1 MPAIS
6 DTVVA
11 LTQIGATTSHTQ
23 SGLADVVSSLVRRIQ
38 IPYNSTSP
46 PGLIEAN
53 TVDPWSKSG
62 KYALAYVYFC
72 IPLLTIAAMMRYYH
86 LFTDKI
92 RTALHQEEVL
102 QSSTTSSPDTDYEMS
117 VLYTDKSTMK
127 FFPRE
132 GPLPSG
138 PKTQSSVSSVGPINS
153 LVALF
158 RFVFY
163 RPVRQINVRKGWRPI
178 VFPSLSV
185 IVIVFLAFAVGL
197 LYCCLPQPLFWK
209 SIAFGSPP
217 LAIRSGMMAVALLPW
232 IVGLSMKANLITIV
246 TGISHERLNVLHRW
260 AAYLCLVL
268 SIMHTVP
275 FYVTPIWEKG
285 ARKVFESFFSQAG
298 FYAYGT
304 GECGLGILLMLVVA
318 NVCRRCCSCTAML
331 PMHAFHRTSPSSNV
345 RTFCSPPRAGR
356 HGLSWNVVLA
366 LQQLPHI
373 LALSFLNPRHLAPLV
388 LHATVLPKLGQPVPH
403 VVAYWG

>member
-6 DTVVA
+6 EAIVER
-11 LTQIGATTSHTQ
+11 
-23 SGLADVVSSLVRRIQ
+23 ADVVMGHLTARTSRMQHDVVDTVLTLSRRLN
-38 IPYNSTSP
+38 IPYNESSP
-46 PGLIEAN
+46 AGLIDAN
-53 TVDPWSKSG
+53 TIDPWNKSG

-72 IPLLTIAAMMRYYH
+72 IPLLVFVALMRYYH

-92 RTALHQEEVL
+92 RTALHEEEVL

-138 PKTQSSVSSVGPINS
+138 PKTQSSVSSFAPVNN

-163 RPVRQINVRKGWRPI
+163 RPLRQINVRKGWRPI
-178 VFPSLSV
+178 VFPSLSIIF
-185 IVIVFLAFAVGL
+185 IVVAAFSVGI
-197 LYCCLPQPLFWK
+197 LYSCVPQPLFWD
-209 SIAFGSPP
+209 SIAYGSPP

-232 IVGLSMKANLITIV
+232 IVALSTKANLITMV

-268 SIMHTVP
+268 SVLHTVP

-285 ARKVFESFFSQAG
+285 ARHVFEQLFQNNG

-304 GECGLGILLMLVVA
+304 GMFSVIM
-318 NVCRRCCSCTAML
+318 
-331 PMHAFHRTSPSSNV
+331 F
-345 RTFCSPPRAGR
+345 
-356 HGLSWNVVLA
+356 A
-366 LQQLPHI
+366 LDY
-373 LALSFLNPRHLAPLV
+373 
-388 LHATVLPKLGQPVPH
+388 TDDD
-403 VVAYWG
+403 

>member
-6 DTVVA
+6 DAAGVA
-11 LTQIGATTSHTQ
+11 LAQFGASATHAQ
-23 SGLADVVSSLVRRIQ
+23 RDVAEVVSSLVRRLN

-46 PGLIEAN
+46 AGLIEAN
-53 TVDPWSKSG
+53 TVDPWNKSG

-72 IPLLTIAAMMRYYH
+72 IPLLVVAALMRYYH

-102 QSSTTSSPDTDYEMS
+102 QSSATSSPDTDYEMS

-132 GPLPSG
+132 GPLPSA
-138 PKTQSSVSSVGPINS
+138 PKTQSSVSSVVPINN

-158 RFVFY
+158 RFIFY
-163 RPVRQINVRKGWRPI
+163 RPVRQITIRKGWRPF

-209 SIAFGSPP
+209 SIAYGSPP
-217 LAIRSGMMAVALLPW
+217 LAVRSGMMAVALLPW
-232 IVGLSMKANLITIV
+232 IVALSMKANLITMV

-268 SIMHTVP
+268 SILHTVP

-285 ARKVFESFFSQAG
+285 ARRVFESFFQQSV

-304 GECGLGILLMLVVA
+304 GM
-318 NVCRRCCSCTAML
+318 
-331 PMHAFHRTSPSSNV
+331 
-345 RTFCSPPRAGR
+345 
-356 HGLSWNVVLA
+356 
-366 LQQLPHI
+366 QL
-373 LALSFLNPRHLAPLV
+373 
-388 LHATVLPKLGQPVPH
+388 
-403 VVAYWG
+403 

>member
-1 MPAIS
+1 MTGQAGVAWEHFGTTATLAQR
-6 DTVVA
+6 DVANVVA
-11 LTQIGATTSHTQ
+11 A
-23 SGLADVVSSLVRRIQ
+23 LVRRLN

-46 PGLIEAN
+46 AGLIEAN
-53 TVDPWSKSG
+53 TVDPWNKSG

-72 IPLLTIAAMMRYYH
+72 IPLLTIAALLRYYH

-102 QSSTTSSPDTDYEMS
+102 QSSATSSPDTDYEMS

-138 PKTQSSVSSVGPINS
+138 PKTQSSVSSVVPINN

-158 RFVFY
+158 RFIFY
-163 RPVRQINVRKGWRPI
+163 RPIRQINIRKGWRPL

-185 IVIVFLAFAVGL
+185 IVIVLLAFAVGI
-197 LYCCLPQPLFWK
+197 LYCCIPQPLFWK

-217 LAIRSGMMAVALLPW
+217 LAVRSGMMAVALLPW
-232 IVGLSMKANLITIV
+232 IVALSMKANLITMV

-268 SIMHTVP
+268 SILHTVP

-285 ARKVFESFFSQAG
+285 ARKVFESFFQQNG

-304 GECGLGILLMLVVA
+304 GRSSASLLNLSLYRLTSYRHCRSCTTLLLMYTL
-318 NVCRRCCSCTAML
+318 N
-331 PMHAFHRTSPSSNV
+331 RTTPSSNV
-345 RTFCSPPRAGR
+345 RALRGAPRAR
-356 HGLSWNVVLA
+356 CHGLSRHDVLA
-366 LQQLPHI
+366 LQQLPYL
-373 LALSFLNPRHLAPLV
+373 LALPFLHPRHLASVV
-388 LHATVLPKLGQPVPH
+388 LHATVLSELDEPIPAFM
-403 VVAYWG
+403 AYRR